1 MNPNYYGQIL
11 FPKTAKFAAVSC
23 PPSKSLMQAQGV
35 AGQRPVPPDAISASK
50 DASAPSTNC
59 VSPMQKL

>member
-35 AGQRPVPPDAISASK
+35 EGGRAALSSK
-50 DASAPSTNC
+50 DASAPSKNC